1 MGNLVVKH
9 NAFVEANYDLDLVAN
24 RVLLLAITNARQIS
38 DDVQTAL
45 GQEIVITAKQY
56 MDCFRVNKSAAY
68 EALRNGLE
76 MLYRAEFTYNE
87 IVANG
92 EFKGTIEKRSYH
104 FLQGKVET
112 DNCSYIALHFSNVVA
127 PLVIGL
133 QNRFTAYEI
142 EQIGRLQSKYALRL
156 YELAISKK
164 GLGKKFTITLLDL
177 RKKLGVLPDEF
188 SEMCDFKKRVLKK
201 SIDEINKHTDIILN
215 YEQEKEGRN
224 IVGFVF
230 SFEFKEGAG
239 IINSEFDEVKNGE
252 QILAIPY
259 NADDECFADC
269 VVKLL
274 KKEKKAYKEQ
284 YSDEQIRAIIA
295 RANEYADELTE
306 KGKRVAYGAIYRK
319 AFEED
324 WGKEFMFKKQKEFEK
339 EQKLLAK
346 KAKEEKEK
354 EEQKRIADNI
364 ENDIAKLQEYAEE
377 FVLANQKMVG
387 ASGIERWYF
396 GKGEYQGIVKCWKD
410 YLLDRKMRKSFAMLD
425 EILSR

>member
-1 MGNLVVKH
+1 MKH

-24 RVLLLAITNARQIS
+24 RVLLLAIINARQIS

-56 MDCFRVNKSAAY
+56 MDCFGVNKSAAY

-92 EFKGTIEKRSYH
+92 EFKGTIEKRSYR

-142 EQIGRLQSKYALRL
+142 EQIGKLQSKYALRL

-164 GLGKKFTITLLDL
+164 GLGKKFTITLLEL

-188 SEMCDFKKRVLKK
+188 ERMDNFKRKVLDK
-201 SIDEINKHTDIILN
+201 SVNEINKHTDIVLS
-215 YEQEKEGRN
+215 YEQEKEGRS
-224 IVGFVF
+224 IVGFIF
-230 SFEFKEGAG
+230 SFEFKDGAE
-239 IINSEFDEVKNGE
+239 IINAEFDEAKSGE
-252 QILAIPY
+252 PILAIPY

-319 AFEED
+319 AFEGD
-324 WGKEFMFKKQKEFEK
+324 WGAEFLLKKQKESEK
-339 EQKLLAK
+339 EKQELAK
-346 KAKEEKEK
+346 KQKREKELF
-354 EEQKRIADNI
+354 EQQKIIDNI
-364 ENDIAKLQEYAEE
+364 DNDIAKLKEYAEE
-377 FVLANQKMVG
+377 FVMANQKRIS
-387 ASGIERWYF
+387 ATGIERFYF
-396 GKGEYQGIVKCWKD
+396 NNKDYQGIVGCWKD
-410 YLLDRKMRKSFAMLD
+410 YLIDKRSRKSFVFLD
-425 EILSR
+425 EILAR

>member
-1 MGNLVVKH
+1 MERFVGDLVVKD
-9 NAFVEANYDLDLVAN
+9 NAFVEASYNLDLVAN
-24 RVLLLAITNARQIS
+24 RLFLLAVVVARSQS
-38 DDVQTAL
+38 DDIQQVLQRTIKVSA
-45 GQEIVITAKQY
+45 GEYIKRFGVK
-56 MDCFRVNKSAAY
+56 KSAAY
-68 EALRNGLE
+68 TNLKKAVNDLFC
-76 MLYRAEFTYNE
+76 AEFRYSMLDKNGDLVEYKSRFVQKIGYSKSAGYVEVVFANE
-87 IVANG
+87 
-92 EFKGTIEKRSYH
+92 
-104 FLQGKVET
+104 
-112 DNCSYIALHFSNVVA
+112 VV
-127 PLVIGL
+127 PLIIGL
-133 QNRFTAYEI
+133 QKNFTQYEI
-142 EQIGRLQSKYALRL
+142 QQISGLQSKYSVRL
-156 YELAISKK
+156 YELVIGKVR
-164 GLGKKFTITLLDL
+164 LGKILKISLNDL
-177 RKKLGVLPDEF
+177 RNSLGVLLDEY
-188 SEMCDFKKRVLKK
+188 SRMYDFKKYVLDL
-201 SIDEINKHTDIILN
+201 SVDEINKNTNIVLS
-215 YEQEKEGRN
+215 YEQEKEGRT

-230 SFEFKEGAG
+230 SFKFKEGAEVVN
-239 IINSEFDEVKNGE
+239 IEFNEVKNDE
-252 QILAIPY
+252 SILAIPY